1 MTTRKKH
8 KSKKSNN
15 YKKSKKCVIYKSCD
29 HVPCNS
35 TMNKC
40 TPSYCVPGSSRNW
53 GYCNM
58 ANWGPLY
65 EKYKHTCRDES
76 KCILKNTKKT
86 KNSVDALTLHN
97 KMPYIW
103 RFLKPKTR
111 KYMIELAN
119 KEVKKINIPFHIF
132 PDLKINNRENLYK
145 IIKNMTKKNRKK
157 FFSLRKKY
165 KNI

>member
-15 YKKSKKCVIYKSCD
+15 SNNSKKCFIYKSCD

-35 TMNKC
+35 GMNKC

-65 EKYKHTCRDES
+65 EKYKHNLPAGGGW
-76 KCILKNTKKT
+76 IWLW
-86 KNSVDALTLHN
+86 NSLLLVLSG
-97 KMPYIW
+97 I
-103 RFLKPKTR
+103 
-111 KYMIELAN
+111 
-119 KEVKKINIPFHIF
+119 V
-132 PDLKINNRENLYK
+132 
-145 IIKNMTKKNRKK
+145 
-157 FFSLRKKY
+157 
-165 KNI
+165 